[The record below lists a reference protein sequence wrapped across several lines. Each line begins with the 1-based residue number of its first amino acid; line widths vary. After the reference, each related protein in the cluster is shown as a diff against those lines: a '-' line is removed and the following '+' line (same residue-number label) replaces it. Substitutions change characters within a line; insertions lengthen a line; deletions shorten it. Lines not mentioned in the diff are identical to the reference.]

1 MNSPTSPTW
10 LDQVGGI
17 AERGRAILNLGA
29 KRRLGS
35 IERLCRRLIEQR
47 GEATSIAL
55 ASALVES
62 LERMGPAE
70 IERFLALLAE
80 RFSPDPARLEAA
92 VEDWRQAPGPTSVIQ
107 LGAAAEP
114 PRQELFRRLNVA
126 PGGTAAI
133 VALRARLLEMLPRN
147 PALEVVDADLRH
159 LLSSWFNRGF
169 LRLEEISWQTP
180 AAILERLIQYEAVH
194 EIRGWDDLHRRLA
207 ADRRCF
213 AFFHPALPGVPL
225 IFVEVALTRGLAG
238 KIAPL
243 IDPEREVGDPSAA
256 DTAIFYSIS
265 STQLGLRGISFGSFL
280 IKQVVS
286 ELGSRLPNL
295 KRFATL
301 SPLPGLAATL
311 LDRSPGGF
319 TPERLR
325 RLLPDADELLRL
337 LGAADAVQ
345 AAAILA
351 RRPGPHPE
359 PVRRAL
365 ERLALAYVLR
375 VRQDRGGHPTVAD
388 PVANFHLSN
397 GARLERIN
405 PDADLSD
412 QGLASC
418 GVMANYLYEPSELE
432 INHERYV
439 ERGEVVMSRE
449 VGGRA
454 RALQA
459 AWRPTPRR

>member
-1 MNSPTSPTW
+1 MTTPTSPTW

-29 KRRLGS
+29 KRRIGS
-35 IERLCRRLIEQR
+35 LERLCRRLIDQR
-47 GEATSIAL
+47 GEATSIGI

-70 IERFLALLAE
+70 TERFLAMLAE
-80 RFSPDPARLEAA
+80 SFSPDPARLKAA
-92 VEDWRQAPGPTSVIQ
+92 VERWSREPGPASLIE

-114 PRQELFRRLNVA
+114 ARQELFRRLNVA
-126 PGGTAAI
+126 HGGTAAI
-133 VALRARLLEMLPRN
+133 VALRAHLLELLPRN

-159 LLSSWFNRGF
+159 LLGSWFNRGF

-180 AAILERLIQYEAVH
+180 AAILERLIEYEAVH
-194 EIRGWDDLHRRLA
+194 EIRGWDDLQRRLA

-243 IDPEREVGDPSAA
+243 IDPEREVGDPAAA

-280 IKQVVS
+280 VKQVVS

-301 SPLPGLAATL
+301 SPLPGFAAAL
-311 LDRSPGGF
+311 LDHSPGGF
-319 TPERLR
+319 TSDRLS
-325 RLLPDADELLRL
+325 RLLPEGDGLLRAV
-337 LGAADAVQ
+337 GAADAMH
-345 AAAILA
+345 AIAILV

-359 PVRRAL
+359 PVRRGL
-365 ERLALAYVLR
+365 ERLALAYLLH
-375 VRQDRGGHPTVAD
+375 VRDDLKVAN

-405 PDADLSD
+405 ADADLSEH
-412 QGLASC
+412 GLASC
-418 GVMANYLYEPSELE
+418 GVMVNYLYEPSELE
-432 INHERYV
+432 FNHERYV
-439 ERGEVVMSRE
+439 ERSEVVMSRE
-449 VGGRA
+449 LAGRA
-454 RALQA
+454 RAVQA
-459 AWRPTPRR
+459 AWRPAPRR